1 MLLIFAACVLG
12 GLVISKPIINTANK
26 LGIH

>member
-1 MLLIFAACVLG
+1 MLLIFAACVIS
-12 GLVISKPIINTANK
+12 GLVISKPIINTVNK